1 MNRRD
6 FLKLSLYA
14 GCSAMIPSLPE
25 QARAAALDN
34 ALFDP
39 TRYYRNT
46 PQTIMVFLYGGASE
60 LAGNFTNY
68 SLFKRYSQ
76 SNYADY
82 FNPSNLRMT
91 PHGFWQAA
99 GGDIMEELYSGGNL
113 SVFRTCFSQ
122 VRWNTNNRS
131 HGPCVAQNQRGSFN
145 EDGAGVFSNLAR
157 ILWDNNIVGAST
169 RMPFLTMEGESG
181 FYARGNL
188 PMIAPLEPIS
198 INENLD
204 NPFSRGWE
212 RDYGPQ
218 MNSLAQ
224 AWNRLKKYSPKITNA
239 FTKRHEMEVF
249 IDRVDAI
256 PDPSLGTN
264 ARGES
269 LNYDD
274 NGFASKLK
282 TAIKIMNYNP
292 STQVITLGTDGLG
305 GWDDHNDARNYL
317 DRMTRLFRGLRSGV
331 AHLRQLGKLGT
342 INIMVMGDF
351 GRGVNLNSAKG
362 WDHGNLQN
370 LYVVGGKDYF
380 HVPRLVG
387 QTVLD
392 RSGSANR
399 LYLRPKSGTYWFEPI
414 SVAST
419 IYSIYG
425 VTNPGVLTDN
435 RPVIAPLLRS

>member
-1 MNRRD
+1 
-6 FLKLSLYA
+6 
-14 GCSAMIPSLPE
+14 
-25 QARAAALDN
+25 
-34 ALFDP
+34 
-39 TRYYRNT
+39 
-46 PQTIMVFLYGGASE
+46 
-60 LAGNFTNY
+60 
-68 SLFKRYSQ
+68 
-76 SNYADY
+76 
-82 FNPSNLRMT
+82 
-91 PHGFWQAA
+91 
-99 GGDIMEELYSGGNL
+99 
-113 SVFRTCFSQ
+113 
-122 VRWNTNNRS
+122 
-131 HGPCVAQNQRGSFN
+131 
-145 EDGAGVFSNLAR
+145 
-157 ILWDNNIVGAST
+157 
-169 RMPFLTMEGESG
+169 
-181 FYARGNL
+181 
-188 PMIAPLEPIS
+188 MIAPLEPIS

-224 AWNRLKKYSPKITNA
+224 AWNRLKNYSPKITDA
-239 FTKRHEMEVF
+239 FTKRHEMETF

-256 PDPSLGTN
+256 PDPSLGSN
-264 ARGES
+264 ARGEN

-274 NGFASKLK
+274 NGFARKLK
-282 TAIKIMNYNP
+282 TAVKIMNYNP

-317 DRMTRLFRGLRSGV
+317 NRMTHLFRGLRSAV

-380 HVPRLVG
+380 HVPRLIG

-425 VTNPGVLTDN
+425 VTNPGILTDD
-435 RPVIAPLLRS
+435 RPVITPLLRS